1 MPFSLSIGRVRRMI
15 EWRGIESTR
24 GAERA
29 GRASSHFWLWS
40 AANVSPFV
48 ISAGVLVMVLGF
60 SWVGATVAILVG
72 VIISYPLVGLVAITG
87 LRGGAPAL
95 TLSRAAFGYRG
106 NMLPTLLAYIYC
118 IGWES
123 VALFLA
129 ASATKALVCR
139 IFPNANSAFLLVIG
153 LTITGTVTFFVTL
166 YGYQIILRA
175 QRWITIALAF
185 ATAGYFFVALPKIWP
200 LEAMPSAPG
209 APPLLAGISF
219 VAAAGGLSWV
229 VMGGDYSRYL
239 PGDSKPCAVAGWT
252 ALGGGMTAVAL
263 LLFGVLIG
271 AGRPDIVAEVAV
283 DPLGAL
289 TLLLPTWFC
298 VPFLVAT
305 IAALV
310 GSGVVNLYS
319 SGLNLLAL
327 GVKLPRPTTI
337 IFDAVLVVLGAS
349 YLLFLS
355 PGFFGTFES
364 FLAILGVPL
373 AAWCS
378 IFLVDFYLHRG
389 AGYTP
394 SDIYPKEGEGSGFGY
409 AGVFS
414 LLLGTGLGLVFN
426 YNPEGII
433 QSVLSDM
440 LAEGILETVTSS
452 KVGIFVSFFIGAA
465 MYAILSKHRVL
476 SIA

>member
-1 MPFSLSIGRVRRMI
+1 MQTMF
-15 EWRGIESTR
+15 EWQGIESTR

-29 GRASSHFWLWS
+29 GRVSRHFWLWS

-48 ISAGVLVMVLGF
+48 ISAGVLVLVLGL
-60 SWVGATVAILVG
+60 SWVGATVAIIVG

-106 NMLPTLLAYIYC
+106 NMLPTFLAYIYC

-129 ASATKALVCR
+129 ASATKALVHR
-139 IFPNANSAFLLVIG
+139 VFPNVNSAFLLAIG
-153 LTITGTVTFFVTL
+153 LAITGAVTLFVTL
-166 YGYQIILRA
+166 YGYQLIIRA

-185 ATAGYFFVALPKIWP
+185 ATAGYFLIVLSKIWP
-200 LEAMPSAPG
+200 LKAAPSAPDS
-209 APPLLAGISF
+209 PPLLAGISF
-219 VAAAGGLSWV
+219 VVAAGGLSWV

-239 PGDSKPCAVAGWT
+239 PSDSKPCAVAGWT
-252 ALGGGMTAVAL
+252 ALGGGATAVSL

-271 AGRPDIVAEVAV
+271 VGKSDVVVKAAA

-289 TLLLPTWFC
+289 ALLLPTWFC

-305 IAALV
+305 IVALI

-327 GVKLPRPTTI
+327 GVRLPRPTTI
-337 IFDAVLVVLGAS
+337 IFDAALVMLGAS
-349 YLLFLS
+349 YLLFFS

-389 AGYTP
+389 CGYNP
-394 SDIYPKEGEGSGFGY
+394 SAIYPREGDKGGIGY
-409 AGVFS
+409 VGMLS
-414 LLLGTGLGLVFN
+414 LLLGTGLGVVLN
-426 YNPEGII
+426 SDPGGII
-433 QSVLSDM
+433 QSVLGLM
-440 LAEGILETVTSS
+440 VAESALETVTSW
-452 KVGIFVSFFIGAA
+452 KVGIFVSFFVGGAV
-465 MYAILSKHRVL
+465 YAILSKRRVL
-476 SIA
+476 SAA